1 LTNTRYPAIAPGQTP
16 YHDNNGGQKLGL
28 VFSVTTS
35 TTIDGAYF
43 YAPVAHSDYHFELS
57 ANGVIIAE
65 VVSAVVVGDNFV
77 PFTAPVQLSPAVE
90 YTIALAVYP
99 EAGHQFDTALSD
111 YTAVAFG
118 GGTVGP
124 FVFGGQP
131 GRYADQNVT
140 ATTIPTTPSSNWYGI
155 APYVNENVV
164 APTPLTVSASI
175 APTSVETGKAA
186 SLTATPHNGS
196 GAVSYAWSQLS
207 GPTTTIA
214 TPTAATASVTPSQA
228 GSYSFRVTATDS
240 TGSATADVQ
249 LAVTAPIVSDPDP
262 DPTPDPTPTPTPQ
275 PGQVLWVRGA
285 DGKWYPIGSASSTPA
300 PSPAAHPGVFYPEDF
315 GAKGDGVTDDTAAWN
330 DCIAAAVAAA
340 PQFNYAVVVEGQAKE
355 YLIAGAPVKGRQY
368 GNAQISIPHVP
379 ASTSRKITLTIRGA
393 SIASTF
399 LHWDQSARQS
409 IGTVLHST
417 FTGGSYD
424 GTWGVPSIL
433 GGPTN
438 LTGAP
443 QDQFAT
449 FSNMHVVI
457 DGISTL
463 QPAGASL
470 IGFDLRRIGQAHVPS
485 AASFSDRTR
494 KSNPPIESLTNNDQ
508 SVGLVMPFKGNNARS
523 EIGSYTAEGLHTALI
538 ASEHLVADY
547 LGVIYCRRGLQ
558 IAGLTNG
565 DYSDGQRRIGD
576 HSIYIGRYLAEAVDY
591 WVYNDSTATQLVI
604 DSMGGEG
611 TTNFV
616 AHVYDQISGEN
627 GRGGLTGRI
636 NLLDIFQRF
645 AVVEGNTSLRIISD
659 GVLPGRVYTTPDV
672 PGSTVALRNPFWR
685 DATVVVTGGNVSKIE
700 VEGVDLGVTS
710 GPVPLPTGQR
720 ITITYS
726 SAPSWRWL
734 LS

>member
-1 LTNTRYPAIAPGQTP
+1 LTNTRYPALTPGQSYT
-16 YHDNNGGQKLGL
+16 DNNGGEKLG
-28 VFSVTTS
+28 VAFTVTEP
-35 TTIDGAYF
+35 TTVAGIYFYSPVEYPNRSFELYADGASVGSLF
-43 YAPVAHSDYHFELS
+43 
-57 ANGVIIAE
+57 
-65 VVSAVVVGDNFV
+65 SAVVIGDNFV
-77 PFTAPVQLSPAVE
+77 PFATPLQAVPGVQYIVAVGT
-90 YTIALAVYP
+90 YSAS
-99 EAGHQFDTALSD
+99 GQFDGAVST
-111 YTAVAFG
+111 YTATPYG

-124 FVFGGQP
+124 FVFPGSP
-131 GRYADQNVT
+131 GRYADRDVT
-140 ATTIPTTPSSNWYGI
+140 PTTVPTTASGNWYGVG
-155 APYVNENVV
+155 PYTAQDVV

-186 SLTATPHNGS
+186 SFTATPHDGS

-249 LAVTAPIVSDPDP
+249 LAVTAPIVTDP
-262 DPTPDPTPTPTPQ
+262 DPTPDPDPIPTPE

-285 DGKWYPIGSASSTPA
+285 DGKWYPIGSASSTPTPA
-300 PSPAAHPGVFYPEDF
+300 PAAHPGVFYPEDF

-393 SIASTF
+393 SIASTY
-399 LHWDQSARQS
+399 LHWAQSARQS

-417 FTGGSYD
+417 FTGGAYD

-538 ASEHLVADY
+538 ASEHLIADY

-685 DATVVVTGGNVSKIE
+685 NATVAVSGGAVSKIE

-710 GPVPLPTGQR
+710 GLIPLPTGQR
-720 ITITYS
+720 IAITYS
-726 SAPSWRWL
+726 SAPTWRWL